1 LALPFSLPAQAW
13 LFPKGEGAVTVS
25 YQNTYVRDHVSFDGQ
40 AFDKFG
46 DINSHSM
53 TVDTDYSI
61 TDRLAV
67 RVSLPYVFGKY
78 KGPARFLHSLPV
90 DDGDYHSTFQDFTT
104 DLRYNVSQ
112 RPVVLTPFVR
122 VVVPSHGYEY
132 FAHAAVGRDLRE
144 YHIGIN
150 AGRRLNRRTFL
161 QAQYS
166 YAFVE
171 RVLDMSPNRSNIEAQ
186 VSYFLTPRLSLLTS
200 MQWYY
205 TYDGLEAHLDLPP
218 LALLTPEQFKHHD
231 QLGKSILLD
240 GGAGFSFAATRKL
253 EVFATI
259 GRSVL
264 GTNGH
269 LHSSVFSFGFS
280 HTFGTRDEQESAS
293 LGTAKGLP
301 PPNQAIVCTC
311 AKGR

>member
-1 LALPFSLPAQAW
+1 
-13 LFPKGEGAVTVS
+13 
-25 YQNTYVRDHVSFDGQ
+25 
-40 AFDKFG
+40 
-46 DINSHSM
+46 
-53 TVDTDYSI
+53 
-61 TDRLAV
+61 
-67 RVSLPYVFGKY
+67 VSL
-78 KGPARFLHSLPV
+78 
-90 DDGDYHSTFQDFTT
+90 
-104 DLRYNVSQ
+104 

-122 VVVPSHGYEY
+122 LVVPSHGYEY

-171 RVLDMSPNRSNIEAQ
+171 RVLDISPNRSHVEAQ

-218 LALLTPEQFKHHD
+218 LALLTAEQFKHHD

-240 GGAGFSFAATRKL
+240 GGGGFSFAATRKL

-259 GRSVL
+259 GRSRL
-264 GTNGH
+264 WIQGRD
-269 LHSSVFSFGFS
+269 LHRRFRG
-280 HTFGTRDEQESAS
+280 
-293 LGTAKGLP
+293 
-301 PPNQAIVCTC
+301 
-311 AKGR
+311 